1 MVFFKA
7 DLLLGV
13 GVVSAQPRFICTT
26 ADFPG
31 GGAAGDANTVD
42 GTAYTVRVIQ
52 PEGMGAATVRC
63 SPCRSRIVVPAI
75 T

>member
-31 GGAAGDANTVD
+31 GGAAGDANTV
-42 GTAYTVRVIQ
+42 TAPPIPFALFSPKEWARQ
-52 PEGMGAATVRC
+52 QLGAAHVG
-63 SPCRSRIVVPAI
+63 AG
-75 T
+75 

>member
-42 GTAYTVRVIQ
+42 GTA
-52 PEGMGAATVRC
+52 
-63 SPCRSRIVVPAI
+63 
-75 T
+75 